1 MVRRVPH
8 RMGGGGVQF
17 VSPWCPACDSG
28 AQLVGTDPWGRPPSL
43 AASTSRK
50 LSLTQETM
58 LDGAGTHSNRYTALL
73 MILVLSFVPRPP
85 RRKSITCPSSHLIF
99 GHAAIANRS
108 PRALTGRNLL
118 CKRTIWSLMQTV
130 HQLGNKS
137 QDGAG
142 RPSSAGSGG
151 GGRLLS
157 SSDCLSS
164 GSGCLAVG
172 LCSGHACAS
181 RGDPRTVRN
190 GWSPSFNPLAGVGTD

>member
-1 MVRRVPH
+1 MRL
-8 RMGGGGVQF
+8 G
-17 VSPWCPACDSG
+17 STACW
-28 AQLVGTDPWGRPPSL
+28 DPWGRPSPL

-58 LDGAGTHSNRYTALL
+58 LDGAGTHSIRYTALL
-73 MILVLSFVPRPP
+73 MILVLSLFQGPLVQTVGSPSLAP
-85 RRKSITCPSSHLIF
+85 RRISYLV
-99 GHAAIANRS
+99 GHAAIQS
-108 PRALTGRNLL
+108 SCIDGKERNLL

-137 QDGAG
+137 QEGPDVRLLLA
-142 RPSSAGSGG
+142 A

-190 GWSPSFNPLAGVGTD
+190 GWSPSFNPLAGVPTD